1 MAQGPSTTSTETR
14 RVTAMVS
21 GWATYVSL
29 MVSVAGTLAT
39 SEDSTLV
46 LANVTRGTTTT
57 ITTTLEHNTAAQ
69 LDTYTLA
76 TPLQIVKGDS
86 LEMRW
91 TTPNW
96 GTNPSAVRHVA
107 QVLVQ

>member
-1 MAQGPSTTSTETR
+1 
-14 RVTAMVS
+14 MVS
-21 GWATYVSL
+21 TAETV
-29 MVSVAGTLAT
+29 AT
-39 SEDSTLV
+39 SEDSTMV

-57 ITTTLEHNTAAQ
+57 ITTTLEHNTPAQ
-69 LDTYTLA
+69 LLTFTLA

-91 TTPNW
+91 QTPAW
-96 GTNPSAVRHVA
+96 GTNPSAVRHIA